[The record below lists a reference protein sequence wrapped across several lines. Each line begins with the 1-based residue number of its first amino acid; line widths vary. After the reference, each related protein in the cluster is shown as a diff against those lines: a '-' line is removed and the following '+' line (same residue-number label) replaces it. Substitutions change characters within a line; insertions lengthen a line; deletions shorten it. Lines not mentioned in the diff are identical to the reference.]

1 MKKTVLV
8 DIGIIVEYL
17 KTGKGAL
24 PAAYEAHTLKIAAS
38 TYAEILASQTFVDQ
52 ALESEV
58 VEFLG
63 KYFDVAPLDQNVAS
77 ATAKVIRNG
86 GENMTFATALV
97 AGTAIA
103 NSIEVLTDRA
113 GDFEGVEGVTCMSM

>member
-17 KTGKGAL
+17 KTGKGSL
-24 PAAYEAHTLKIAAS
+24 PSAYETHNLRITAS
-38 TYAEILASQTFVDQ
+38 TYAEILASQTFMDS

-58 VEFLG
+58 VEFLQ
-63 KYFDVAPLDQNVAS
+63 KYFDLLPIDQTVAS
-77 ATAKVIRNG
+77 ATAKVIRNK

-103 NSIEVLTDRA
+103 NSIEILTDRP
-113 GDFEGVEGVTCMSM
+113 GDFDGIEGVTCMSM